1 VAGRKEGRMN
11 DLQTI
16 GKKIVTLPGRPLFML
31 DQDVAD
37 LYGAE
42 TRHINQAIKRNPDRF
57 PEDFCFQL
65 EKAETKEVITKRD
78 NLENLKFR
86 PALPYAFT
94 REGCNMLSA
103 VLNTKTAIARSI
115 QIMRAFSAMER
126 FAERRPDAAFVDAP
140 DSLFLPSG
148 LQMQQIREMYGI
160 DGARQILKDYCG
172 INPGGPRSSITPMEE
187 RIIRKNNPNKRR
199 RNETIAELLDRGV
212 PKSVLCGVSG
222 LSAKSLWNVRRKVNV
237 H

>member
-1 VAGRKEGRMN
+1 MN
-11 DLQTI
+11 ELQTI
-16 GKKIVTLPGRPLFML
+16 GKKIINLPGRPLFML
-31 DQDVAD
+31 DRDVAE
-37 LYGAE
+37 LYG
-42 TRHINQAIKRNPDRF
+42 TRTMRINEAVKRNPGRF

-65 EKAETKEVITKRD
+65 SKEETKEVIAKCD
-78 NLENLKFR
+78 NPDDIKFR
-86 PALPYAFT
+86 PTLPYAFT

-115 QIMRAFSAMER
+115 QIMRAFTAIER

-140 DSLFLPSG
+140 DSPFLPSG

-160 DGARQILKDYCG
+160 DGAKQILKDYCG

-199 RNETIAELLDRGV
+199 RDETISELLDRGV
-212 PKSVLCGVSG
+212 PKSVIVGVSG
-222 LSAKSLWNVRRKVNV
+222 LSFKTMWNIRRRVKCDD
-237 H
+237 